1 MSRPPDPP
9 AVVFDCM
16 IFLQAIANDESAA
29 ARALDLVESGE
40 IKRDKDLLDLMTA
53 TDLESKQFRQ
63 RFRFLRII
71 DPAGLL
77 REIKESAA
85 GSE

>member
-29 ARALDLVESGE
+29 ARALDLVERSSCALVSKSGE
-40 IKRDKDLLDLMTA
+40 RFAAFLIVLKFGQDFPELMTFA
-53 TDLESKQFRQ
+53 SNHCFVAWKR
-63 RFRFLRII
+63 RR
-71 DPAGLL
+71 
-77 REIKESAA
+77 
-85 GSE
+85 